1 MLVIAATRRL
11 GTRNS
16 NGTTA
21 SCPYTNLNGV
31 CPVNF
36 LHVVLY
42 AHSTAGIF
50 QRSTKTLGM
59 GGRGYGET
67 HKGDVWKYPP
77 NFRDF
82 WEMGD
87 EGTSHI

>member
-1 MLVIAATRRL
+1 MSVIVATRRL

-21 SCPYTNLNGV
+21 SFPYTNLNGV

-42 AHSTAGIF
+42 AHSIAGIF
-50 QRSTKTLGM
+50 KSQSPLLTLQILVKSFSKILLKAST
-59 GGRGYGET
+59 
-67 HKGDVWKYPP
+67 VP
-77 NFRDF
+77 F
-82 WEMGD
+82 
-87 EGTSHI
+87 S

>member
-1 MLVIAATRRL
+1 MFVISATHRL
-11 GTRNS
+11 GTNNS

-21 SCPYTNLNGV
+21 SFPYTNLNGV

-50 QRSTKTLGM
+50 ESQSSLLTLKILVKAFYRIFLKAST
-59 GGRGYGET
+59 
-67 HKGDVWKYPP
+67 VP
-77 NFRDF
+77 F
-82 WEMGD
+82 
-87 EGTSHI
+87 S